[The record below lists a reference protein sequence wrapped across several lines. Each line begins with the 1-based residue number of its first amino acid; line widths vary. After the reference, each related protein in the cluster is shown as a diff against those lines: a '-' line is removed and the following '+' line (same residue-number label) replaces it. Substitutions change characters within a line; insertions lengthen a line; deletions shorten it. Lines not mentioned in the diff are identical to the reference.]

1 MMTTSVPCL
10 IPHFFGFLTSKRLHY
25 ASFSADDKS
34 NFEFTHHLEQNSF
47 DKTMISKRSC
57 ESELR
62 KYGKEARHSHAGNG
76 THATSK
82 RKEGIEDQKQDLTFC
97 GVGSHHQNGKA
108 ENRIKITCNPERI
121 ISIHA
126 LCFWPKVISQSL

>member
-1 MMTTSVPCL
+1 MPYSS
-10 IPHFFGFLTSKRLHY
+10 FFT
-25 ASFSADDKS
+25 DDKS
-34 NFEFTHHLEQNSF
+34 DFELTYYLEQNYF

-62 KYGKEARHSHAGNG
+62 KHGKEARHSHAGNG

-82 RKEGIEDQKQDLTFC
+82 RKEGIEDQKQALTFC

-108 ENRIKITCNPERI
+108 ENRIKITYNLERI
-121 ISIHA
+121 ISIHTM
-126 LCFWPKVISQSL
+126 CC